1 MATDV
6 KIPKLGLTMEEGT
19 VVAWLVPHGTVVAA
33 GQVVYLLETD
43 KVETE
48 VEAEADG
55 VLHHGVAEGT
65 TLAPGAV
72 VGWLVAEGE
81 PPPRGA
87 SPAGASSPGAAS
99 ASAVGAA
106 SASSA
111 SPAGQMPAGHP
122 PAVPATTGDGGRIL
136 ASPNAKRV
144 AAELGVA
151 LAGVQGTGPG
161 GRIVSEDVERTA
173 AQTAPAADATGSTPP
188 VSPLVRRLAERHGVD
203 LAAVVGSGNAG
214 RITRADVEAAV
225 AARPRTVQ
233 PPAAEAP
240 AVPSPY
246 DVRVIPRRGM
256 RKLIGERMWGS
267 LHDMAQL
274 TLGMDVEMDALAEL
288 REYLSEEWGAEDLDV
303 PGYTDFV
310 VKACALALVR
320 HPRLNAVVHDEHI
333 ELQDEINIGIAVAV
347 DDGLVVPVIA
357 NADTLPLGR
366 LAGESL
372 RLTSAARE
380 GSLQLTDLEGGTFS
394 VTSLGMY
401 GVDFFTP
408 VVNPP
413 NVAILGVGRIR
424 DDVRWTDKGRPRPA
438 KRMTMSLTFDHR
450 ATDGAPAAELMQTIR
465 DLLEHPQRILA
476 S

>member
-1 MATDV
+1 MGTEV

-19 VVAWLVPHGTVVAA
+19 VAAWLVPDGTVVTA

-55 VLHHGVAEGT
+55 VLHHGAEEGST
-65 TLAPGAV
+65 HLPGAV
-72 VGWLVAEGE
+72 VGWLLAEGE
-81 PPPRGA
+81 QPPGRLPSTER
-87 SPAGASSPGAAS
+87 SPAQPFPAEP
-99 ASAVGAA
+99 
-106 SASSA
+106 SSA
-111 SPAGQMPAGHP
+111 ETSSAEPSPTAS
-122 PAVPATTGDGGRIL
+122 GDGDRIL

-151 LAGVQGTGPG
+151 LPTVRGTGPG

-173 AQTAPAADATGSTPP
+173 AQATPAAAAAAGRAAPAWAAPP

-203 LAAVVGSGNAG
+203 LATVVGSGTGG
-214 RITRADVEAAV
+214 RITRADVEAVTTTRPQPTMVTTSAV
-225 AARPRTVQ
+225 T
-233 PPAAEAP
+233 
-240 AVPSPY
+240 PSSH
-246 DVRVIPRRGM
+246 DVRVIPVLGM

-274 TLGMDVEMDALAEL
+274 TLGMDVEMDAVVAL
-288 REYLSEEWGAEDLDV
+288 RDYLTQEWGAEGLDV

-310 VKACALALVR
+310 VKACALALVQ

-333 ELQDEINIGIAVAV
+333 ELQDEINIGIAVAL
-347 DDGLVVPVIA
+347 DDGLVVPVIRH
-357 NADTLPLGR
+357 ADTLPLGR

-372 RLTSAARE
+372 RLATAARE
-380 GSLQLTDLEGGTFS
+380 GSLQLPDIEGGTFS

-408 VVNPP
+408 IVNPP

-424 DDVRWTDKGRPRPA
+424 DDVRWTDKGRPRPT
-438 KRMTMSLTFDHR
+438 KRMTISLTFDHR
-450 ATDGAPAAELMQTIR
+450 ATDGAPAAELMQTVR
-465 DLLEHPQRILA
+465 DLLEHPQHLLA